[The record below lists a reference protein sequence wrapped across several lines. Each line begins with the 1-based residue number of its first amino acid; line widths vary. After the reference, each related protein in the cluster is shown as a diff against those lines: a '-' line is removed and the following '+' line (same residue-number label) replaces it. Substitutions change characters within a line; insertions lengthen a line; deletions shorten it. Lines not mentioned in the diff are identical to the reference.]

1 MLRETFQSAIFLFA
15 LLSCSAVAA
24 RTEAGSAS
32 ALWSQP
38 LAVVSSLIGL
48 LFLGL
53 LIALPKRARRRER
66 ALALAK
72 LDASDRELRM
82 VLASSRCELWRY
94 DLAAQ
99 TLQRENVLGSL
110 PSFPDSVPVSVDR
123 LFSVMHP
130 DDLPGFRQAM
140 LDHLHGLVDTFEAI
154 YRLEDTPGHYL
165 WLRSSGKIDRRDALG
180 RPQMVSGTT
189 IDITELKRHELA
201 LAEANRQL
209 NVRLVEIDRARAEIT
224 AIEDQR
230 MLALW
235 GSGCEFFQAD
245 VPNDRLHRENRIEG
259 LAANEV
265 GDAMSVIWK
274 FLHPDDVNAFNDAFV
289 AHVKGRA
296 PFFDVTYR
304 AQCSDRSW
312 RWIQTRGR
320 IVGRDA
326 SGRAT
331 IIAGTNYDVS
341 VLKNAEID
349 LKHSAEILEHRV
361 EERTAELRAAL
372 EALRSTQHQLIENEK
387 MAALGGLVAGVAHEI
402 NTPLGIGLTAASHL
416 DEISTRLHAKIT
428 AGTLKKSDFDEFAA
442 QAKTSVQLVMSNL
455 RRASELVKSFKQ
467 VAVDQSNE
475 EQRVIELHSYLQDI
489 LNSLRPSLKRFKHH
503 VRIEAEG
510 GIMWR
515 SFPGALYQITA
526 NLVLNAVTHAFEPDH
541 PGEIVI
547 RARRLAEAVEL
558 SVADDGM
565 GMSAEIAKRIF
576 EPFFT
581 TKRGQGGSG
590 LGLHIV
596 FNLVTNVLGGS
607 ISVQTRPGQ
616 GSKFVIVAPLDRPE
630 RAELANQGIE

>member
-1 MLRETFQSAIFLFA
+1 MSRETLQSAIFLLVLAPCSAALAQITDVEAGNVWTQPFA
-15 LLSCSAVAA
+15 LATYAV
-24 RTEAGSAS
+24 G
-32 ALWSQP
+32 
-38 LAVVSSLIGL
+38 I
-48 LFLGL
+48 LFVAL

-66 ALALAK
+66 ALALVK

-110 PSFPDSVPVSVDR
+110 PNFPDSVPVSVDR
-123 LFSVMHP
+123 LFRAMHP
-130 DDLPGFRQAM
+130 EDLPGFRQAM
-140 LDHLHGLVDTFEAI
+140 LDHLHGALETFEAI
-154 YRLEDTPGHYL
+154 YRLEDAPGHYL
-165 WLRSSGKIDRRDALG
+165 WLRSSGKVDRRDAWG
-180 RPQMVSGTT
+180 KPQMVSGTT

-209 NVRLVEIDRARAEIT
+209 NVRLLEIDRARAEIT

-245 VPNDRLHRENRIEG
+245 VPNNRLHRENRIEG
-259 LAANEV
+259 LAANEA
-265 GDAMSVIWK
+265 GDSMSVIWD
-274 FLHPDDVNAFNDAFV
+274 FLHPEDTGAFNEAFV
-289 AHVKGRA
+289 AHVKGFA

-304 AQCSDRSW
+304 ARCINQSW

-326 SGRAT
+326 AGRAT

-341 VLKNAEID
+341 ELKNAEID
-349 LKHSAEILEHRV
+349 LKHSAEVLEHRV
-361 EERTAELRAAL
+361 EERTAELSAAL
-372 EALRSTQHQLIENEK
+372 EVLRRTQHQLIENEK

-416 DEISTRLHAKIT
+416 DEISQRLQAKIS
-428 AGTLKKSDFDEFAA
+428 ANTLKKSDFDDFAV

-475 EQRVIELHSYLQDI
+475 EQRVIELHSYLHDI

-503 VRIEAEG
+503 VRIEAEP

-526 NLVLNAVTHAFEPDH
+526 NLVLNAVTHAFEPDQ

-547 RARRLAEAVEL
+547 RARRLEALVEF
-558 SVADDGM
+558 SVADDGV
-565 GMSAEIAKRIF
+565 GMSAEVAKRIF

-607 ISVQTRPGQ
+607 ISVQTQPGQ
-616 GSKFVIVAPLDRPE
+616 GSKFVILAPLERPDRIE
-630 RAELANQGIE
+630 ASNQGK